1 MRRIDSLPWL
11 VFTSGAVTLGMELT
25 ASRLLEPAFGNNQ
38 IVWAALIGLILL
50 YLALGAW
57 LGGRLADRYPR
68 RRELDITL
76 TLAAIGVALAPALSR
91 PVLRLAVTGMSEL
104 SVGLLGAAL
113 VAVLLLFSIPG
124 ILLGT
129 TGPWAMRL
137 SVRSVDDSGQTAGR
151 LYAISTAGSLLG
163 TFLPVLWL
171 IPAFGTRWTFYLLA
185 LTLLAMLS
193 LGSLRARHRWVPLG
207 GFALVLALALTTQ
220 PGGPLR
226 AGWDDGAAGTI
237 LYEDESLYNY
247 IVVRQWGS
255 EHHLKLNEGIGLHS
269 VYHPDMLLSQG
280 IWDYFLLAPFF
291 NPPPALPDAD
301 YRMALIGLA
310 AGTVS
315 QLFSDIYGPI
325 PITGVELD
333 PEIIEVGR
341 QYFAMNQPNL
351 TAVAADGR
359 TWLAQTPPDTRFDLI
374 AVDAYRP
381 PYIPFHLTTVEFFE
395 LVRTHLSEDGTLAIN
410 VGRTSSNYAL
420 VDALAAT
427 AAQVFPSVYIID
439 EPGPADAIGNS
450 LLVATVQSTQLAN
463 VAANVARLPA
473 DMPPEFLEFAADRA
487 GAYTHRHAAA
497 RHAHL
502 HRRPRPRRAT
512 RPPDRPRLRH
522 AALDLHS
529 PTAKQRAACCSA
541 GGVSFTTH
549 KVMSSSGGAAPG

>member
-1 MRRIDSLPWL
+1 M
-11 VFTSGAVTLGMELT
+11 
-25 ASRLLEPAFGNNQ
+25 
-38 IVWAALIGLILL
+38 
-50 YLALGAW
+50 
-57 LGGRLADRYPR
+57 
-68 RRELDITL
+68 
-76 TLAAIGVALAPALSR
+76 
-91 PVLRLAVTGMSEL
+91 
-104 SVGLLGAAL
+104 
-113 VAVLLLFSIPG
+113 
-124 ILLGT
+124 
-129 TGPWAMRL
+129 
-137 SVRSVDDSGQTAGR
+137 
-151 LYAISTAGSLLG
+151 
-163 TFLPVLWL
+163 
-171 IPAFGTRWTFYLLA
+171 
-185 LTLLAMLS
+185 
-193 LGSLRARHRWVPLG
+193 
-207 GFALVLALALTTQ
+207 LALALTTQ

-291 NPPPALPDAD
+291 NPPPALPGAD

-315 QLFSDIYGPI
+315 QLFTDIYGPI

-359 TWLAQTPPDTRFDLI
+359 TWLAGTPPDTRFNLI

-395 LVRTHLSEDGTLAIN
+395 LVRAHLSEDGILAIN

-450 LLVATVQSTQLAN
+450 LLVATAKPTQLAN
-463 VAANVARLPA
+463 FAATVARLPA
-473 DMPPEFLEFAADRA
+473 GMPPEFLEFAAAAPQHARIAAPPPVTPIFTDDRA
-487 GAYTHRHAAA
+487 PVEQLVHQIV
-497 RHAHL
+497 
-502 HRRPRPRRAT
+502 
-512 RPPDRPRLRH
+512 
-522 AALDLHS
+522 LDYVTQ
-529 PTAKQRAACCSA
+529 P
-541 GGVSFTTH
+541 
-549 KVMSSSGGAAPG
+549 